1 MSLNVDSF
9 LNSLAKAPIKP
20 VYLIAGPAALLVQEA
35 ADALRQCLRE
45 QGYSERIVIDADAG
59 GFDWNDLHQHG
70 ASMSL
75 FASLRLLDLRL
86 PTGKPGKEGAQALL
100 EYCQAAPPDT
110 VLLITCQDWSNKH
123 GGKWSEAIEHSG
135 ELVVAWPIK
144 PGEIGYWIS
153 RRLSAKGIKADAEAL
168 QILTARVEG
177 NLLAANQEI
186 DKLAMQ
192 GVQGVVTAA
201 QMQQWVA
208 DSSRFD
214 VFKLIDA
221 CYDHDFPRASRI
233 LRGLRAEGEQVPA
246 LIPMIGKELLNLA
259 YYARIQEESRRA
271 QSAMQADKL
280 WQTKQAQMLRML
292 DHGSCRLFEDL
303 CRQLADVDRMSKGR
317 LGGDAWVSLERVL
330 VQWAEIKSRS
340 CVSVCA

>member
-1 MSLNVDSF
+1 MSITVDSF
-9 LNSLAKAPIKP
+9 LNTLPKAPIKP
-20 VYLIAGPAALLVQEA
+20 VYLIAGAEALLVQEA
-35 ADALRQCLRE
+35 ADALRLRLRE

-192 GVQGVVTAA
+192 GVQGAVTAA

-292 DHGSCRLFEDL
+292 DHGSCRLYEDL

>member
-1 MSLNVDSF
+1 MSITVDSF
-9 LNSLAKAPIKP
+9 LNTLPKAPIKP
-20 VYLIAGPAALLVQEA
+20 VYLIAGAEALLVQEA
-35 ADALRQCLRE
+35 ADALRLRLRE

-168 QILTARVEG
+168 QILTVRVEG

-192 GVQGVVTAA
+192 GVQGAVTAA